1 MYNRVIKPFDC
12 KFGSLT
18 SDFFNILSD
27 GSSNSNAYTGWKLT
41 RHYVCYKILL
51 QRENYMRAGCTE
63 SWAANFFEI
72 PTFLAN
78 FLEIRILLLLC
89 RQHEKPHHS
98 SSMMA
103 DPHIQRG
110 CVENLVVVFKL
121 LLLPETYISQFN
133 LLL

>member
-1 MYNRVIKPFDC
+1 MHLCKCGVIKPFDC
-12 KFGSLT
+12 IFGSLT
-18 SDFFNILSD
+18 LDFLNILSD
-27 GSSNSNAYTGWKLT
+27 GSSNSNAHTGWEIT
-41 RHYVCYKILL
+41 GHYVCYKILL
-51 QRENYMRAGCTE
+51 QRENYMQAGCTE
-63 SWAANFFEI
+63 SS
-72 PTFLAN
+72 
-78 FLEIRILLLLC
+78 EIRILLLLC